1 MRVGLFP
8 GQGIPARKVLSALS
22 GAEELGLAEEV
33 LGWDLL
39 RRVEVGARG
48 KGTALPTS
56 VAQPA
61 IFLAGVR
68 AWRMR
73 MREGATF
80 DFFAGHS
87 LGEYTALVA
96 AGSMSV
102 EDGLLAV
109 AARAEAMHEAG
120 RRSPGAMAAVI
131 GLEFEDAA
139 AIAEEAG
146 VEIANDNA
154 PGQVVLSGDEDRLA
168 TVAGAVGARGGRSV
182 LLEVEGAFHTA
193 AMAPAEPALS
203 AVLGG
208 IEVMAPQVP
217 VVCNVT
223 ARPYERAR
231 DIKGFLLRQL
241 TERVL
246 WRESLIWLWRAGVS
260 EHEDLGPGKVVA
272 GLAQRTWQSLT
283 RSEESTGQ
291 GSTDRLGDRPVK
303 EGHDRLGDR
312 PVKEEEEEEEEEVS
326 ARV

>member
-1 MRVGLFP
+1 MRAGLFP
-8 GQGIPARKVLSALS
+8 GQGIPAKKVLAALA

-61 IFLAGVR
+61 IYLAGVR
-68 AWRMR
+68 AWRSR

-96 AGSMSV
+96 AGSLSV
-102 EDGLLAV
+102 EDGLRAV
-109 AARAEAMHEAG
+109 AVRAEAMHEAG
-120 RRSPGAMAAVI
+120 RRSPGTMAAVI
-131 GLEFEDAA
+131 GLDGSEAA
-139 AIAEEAG
+139 TIAEEAG
-146 VEIANDNA
+146 VAIANDNA
-154 PGQVVLSGDEDRLA
+154 PGQVVLSGAEERLA
-168 TVAGAVGARGGRSV
+168 AVAGAVGARGGRSV

-193 AMAPAEPALS
+193 AMASAEPALR
-203 AVLGG
+203 AALDQ
-208 IEVMAPQVP
+208 IEILAPQTP
-217 VVCNVT
+217 VVSNVT
-223 ARPYERAR
+223 ARPHSGAR
-231 DIKGFLLRQL
+231 EVRELLLRQL

-246 WRESLIWLWRAGVS
+246 WRESLVWLWDAGVR
-260 EHEDLGPGKVVA
+260 EHEDLGPGRVVGA
-272 GLAQRTWQSLT
+272 LAQRTWEALRRRQG
-283 RSEESTGQ
+283 TGDQ
-291 GSTDRLGDRPVK
+291 EVADRGVAED

-312 PVKEEEEEEEEEVS
+312 PEDKEVG